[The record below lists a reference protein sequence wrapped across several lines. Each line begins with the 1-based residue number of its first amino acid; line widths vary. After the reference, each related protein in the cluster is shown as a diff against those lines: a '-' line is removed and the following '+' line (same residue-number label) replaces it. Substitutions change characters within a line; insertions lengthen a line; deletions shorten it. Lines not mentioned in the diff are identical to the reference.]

1 MTPRTMRHLRKGRK
15 SVKQLELRG
24 EFVESNYQI
33 MGLGIGRLARVLTRF
48 IRAKT
53 VVAGKTTLARAE
65 KSSPEE
71 TIPAAFQAE
80 VLLPIQYYE
89 TLRRKH
95 LLEGEKLLVFAV
107 LEDAVEGYMKYL
119 KSPTGKGQRRFH
131 EAEDWINRQDKLWL
145 FSFDNTCEALDI
157 EPAYMRR
164 GLHRWKQ
171 AQLESS
177 EQAVTP

>member
-1 MTPRTMRHLRKGRK
+1 
-15 SVKQLELRG
+15 
-24 EFVESNYQI
+24 VERNYQI
-33 MGLGIGRLARVLTRF
+33 MGLGIGRLARVLARF

-53 VVAGKTTLARAE
+53 VVAGKTTSLTRAE

-71 TIPAAFQAE
+71 TLPGAFQAE

-89 TLRRKH
+89 TLRRRH
-95 LLEGEKLLVFAV
+95 LLEREKLLMFAV

-145 FSFDNTCEALDI
+145 FSFDNTCEALNI

-171 AQLESS
+171 AQLEPT